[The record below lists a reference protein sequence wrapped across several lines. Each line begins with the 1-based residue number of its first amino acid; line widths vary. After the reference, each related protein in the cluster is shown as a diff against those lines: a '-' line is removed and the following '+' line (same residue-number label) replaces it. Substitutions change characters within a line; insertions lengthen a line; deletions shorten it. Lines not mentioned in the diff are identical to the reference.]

1 MVFGG
6 LQVDQLSWTMVWFI
20 VFFFW
25 MWLLRS
31 PSGTGHGAER

>member
-20 VFFFW
+20 VFFW